1 MHSPIISLG
10 TRKNMEIFSSCIDF
24 ANSIGARIYTI
35 HGDVSTSK
43 GINNLEILIKE
54 AQEYDIK
61 VGLENTFITTS
72 TINNLFNKFKQYD
85 NVGITFDMGHA
96 GIYHVSDE
104 VQERNALKYLEN
116 IEGPIIEV
124 HAHNNNGKEDEHNQ
138 INNGIIPF
146 KHILDYLTN
155 NLSFQGPI
163 ILEYLRYQVE
173 EDINFI
179 KNLIRN

>member
-1 MHSPIISLG
+1 
-10 TRKNMEIFSSCIDF
+10 
-24 ANSIGARIYTI
+24 
-35 HGDVSTSK
+35 
-43 GINNLEILIKE
+43 
-54 AQEYDIK
+54 
-61 VGLENTFITTS
+61 
-72 TINNLFNKFKQYD
+72 
-85 NVGITFDMGHA
+85 MGHA